1 MRADLYL
8 NLLTPVYGEKD
19 EPIYFDLDFMITSKS
34 MAGRIVPGVNSDL
47 DNVDLLQKLKR
58 LGQYSGVF
66 LSATD
71 P

>member
-1 MRADLYL
+1 
-8 NLLTPVYGEKD
+8 
-19 EPIYFDLDFMITSKS
+19 

-47 DNVDLLQKLKR
+47 DNVDLLQKLTR

-66 LSATD
+66 LRAMG